1 MTNILHPS
9 EGEKVSERALCE
21 IHNRLSEM
29 VMLMQ
34 VLTLA
39 IAKPDNADTDFMA
52 NLINKAGKITLH
64 GVCLPQT
71 HISLNK

>member
-1 MTNILHPS
+1 MTNVIQPPQD
-9 EGEKVSERALCE
+9 ENISERALCE